1 MFLLTSNNF
10 IKEVEL
16 KTNSCKVH
24 EEELRKLRNLLDFQ
38 AQQIIEEENIVEE
51 KIKLAEEQLKR
62 LSNKIIIDKDEA
74 AQMEEKY
81 KAILE

>member
-51 KIKLAEEQLKR
+51 KIKLAEE
-62 LSNKIIIDKDEA
+62 
-74 AQMEEKY
+74 
-81 KAILE
+81 